1 MAKKTLQQRTAV
13 ALSLEQGKE
22 VFADSGAAVEALQV
36 ALDDAEASHTARLT
50 LAVARWIVLG
60 ADLANWWKRIYL
72 VFGPKAHRFRQ
83 ARIEALYAREQLEQT
98 KAGVEKAQAALR
110 RADLSEVIR
119 VGREA
124 QKQAGRLGDV
134 VGLLGGL
141 TSASANHTTSNADC
155 ERYYRELE
163 GLLANEYRAFASRE
177 NYPREA
183 DAYAELHKV
192 FARCSEL
199 RLAPRLAKRNIC
211 AVAGGFSSGKSSF
224 LNALI
229 GERILPTNITPT
241 TSIPTYI
248 FHVDDELSVQAFNH
262 LGGGVSIDAIMFKKM
277 THDFKH
283 DHGVELKRLVHRV
296 SICTPKL
303 QEWKNLALID
313 TPGYTNPEDNAA
325 GGDDGAEQRDEDIA
339 LANVL
344 KSQFLIWVVDCE
356 KGTLPEQDIHFIRKF
371 IDERPEGAENKLYL
385 VFNKGDKKT
394 QEDRLGILQVAED
407 TAKTHSIPF
416 AGIGIYSSHKNEWY
430 ADTSLVSTAC
440 RPHRRP
446 PFDAFL
452 QTVDQAQSSGT
463 HGLGEAVQ
471 AVFQDYID
479 YHEHEGGQL
488 DDASRL
494 LDALWLALKPLNERG
509 GHIEDLSASL
519 NKRRAYIRNV
529 REDHGKLR
537 DEARHLQQRF
547 AAAVTG
553 FVEDIGTSA
562 NAQ

>member
-13 ALSLEQGKE
+13 AFSREQGNE
-22 VFADSGAAVEALQV
+22 VFADSGTAVEALQV
-36 ALDDAEASHTARLT
+36 ALGDAEASHTARLT

-72 VFGPKAHRFRQ
+72 VFGPQAHRFRQ
-83 ARIEALYAREQLEQT
+83 ARVEALYAREQLEQIE
-98 KAGVEKAQAALR
+98 AGVEKAQAALR
-110 RADLSEVIR
+110 RADLPEVIR
-119 VGREA
+119 VGRAA
-124 QKQAGRLGDV
+124 QDQAARLGDV
-134 VGLLGGL
+134 VGLLGRL
-141 TSASANHTTSNADC
+141 TSANHTTSDC

-248 FHVDDELSVQAFNH
+248 FHVDDELSVEAFNH
-262 LGGGVSIDAIMFKKM
+262 LGGGVPIDASMFKKM
-277 THDFKH
+277 THDFKRY
-283 DHGVELKRLVHRV
+283 HGVELKRLVHRV

-303 QEWKNLALID
+303 QHWKNLALID

-325 GGDDGAEQRDEDIA
+325 GGADGGEQRDEDIA

-394 QEDRLGILQVAED
+394 QEDRLGILQVAEE
-407 TAKTHSIPF
+407 TAKTHAIPF
-416 AGIGIYSSHKNEWY
+416 AGIGIYSSHDNDGNGRWY
-430 ADTSLVSTAC
+430 AHQGS
-440 RPHRRP
+440 
-446 PFDAFL
+446 PFDGFL
-452 QTVDQAQSSGT
+452 EAVDQAQSSGT
-463 HGLGEAVQ
+463 HDLGDAVQ
-471 AVFQDYID
+471 EVFQDYID
-479 YHEHEGGQL
+479 YHEQEGKQL
-488 DDASRL
+488 GNASGL
-494 LDALWLALKPLNERG
+494 LDALWLALEPLNKRG

-553 FVEDIGTSA
+553 FVERIGTSTDP
-562 NAQ
+562 Q

>member
-1 MAKKTLQQRTAV
+1 MARTLRRNVEAP
-13 ALSLEQGKE
+13 LGEQAKG
-22 VFADSGAAVEALQV
+22 VFADSGGAIEALSSCLGDV
-36 ALDDAEASHTARLT
+36 EASHAAADAATAGVRTGLGRRSELDARL
-50 LAVARWIVLG
+50 AKWWGRIVLVFAPQ
-60 ADLANWWKRIYL
+60 ADRIDQANVEATDALDALDKLLAQ
-72 VFGPKAHRFRQ
+72 V
-83 ARIEALYAREQLEQT
+83 
-98 KAGVEKAQAALR
+98 KAGVAKAQAALR
-110 RADLSEVIR
+110 RADLPEVIR
-119 VGREA
+119 VGRAA
-124 QKQAGRLGDV
+124 QDQAARLGDV
-134 VGLLGGL
+134 VDLLGRL
-141 TSASANHTTSNADC
+141 TSANHTTSNADC
-155 ERYYRELE
+155 ERNYRELE

-248 FHVDDELSVQAFNH
+248 FHVEDELSVEAFNH
-262 LGGGVSIDAIMFKKM
+262 LGGGVPIDASMFKKM
-277 THDFKH
+277 THDFKRY
-283 DHGVELKRLVHRV
+283 HGVELKRLVHRV

-303 QEWKNLALID
+303 QEWKSLALID
-313 TPGYTNPEDNAA
+313 TPGYTNPENTATGGA
-325 GGDDGAEQRDEDIA
+325 GGAEQRDEDIA

-371 IDERPEGAENKLYL
+371 IEERPEGAENKLYL

-416 AGIGIYSSHKNEWY
+416 AGIGIYSSNENEWY
-430 ADTSLVSTAC
+430 AHQGS
-440 RPHRRP
+440 

-479 YHEHEGGQL
+479 YHEQEGEQLGKASGLLERLSLALGQQEGCL
-488 DDASRL
+488 EK
-494 LDALWLALKPLNERG
+494 LDADLK
-509 GHIEDLSASL
+509 
-519 NKRRAYIRNV
+519 KRRAYIRNV

-553 FVEDIGTSA
+553 FVEGIGTSTDA
-562 NAQ
+562 

>member
-1 MAKKTLQQRTAV
+1 MARTLRRDVEAP
-13 ALSLEQGKE
+13 LSEQGKA
-22 VFADSGAAVEALQV
+22 VFADSNAAVEALQV
-36 ALDDAEASHTARLT
+36 ALDDAEASHTTADTAIAQLRTRLG
-50 LAVARWIVLG
+50 RWSELDAQLG
-60 ADLANWWKRIYL
+60 NWGGRIAL
-72 VFGPKAHRFRQ
+72 VFVPQ
-83 ARIEALYAREQLEQT
+83 ADRVGREAADALSASGEQLAHA

-110 RADLSEVIR
+110 RADLPEVIR
-119 VGREA
+119 AGRAA
-124 QKQAGRLGDV
+124 QDQAHRLGDV

-141 TSASANHTTSNADC
+141 TSANHTTSNADC
-155 ERYYRELE
+155 ERHYRELE

-192 FARCSEL
+192 FTRCSEL

-229 GERILPTNITPT
+229 GERILPTDITPT

-248 FHVDDELSVQAFNH
+248 FHVDDDLSVEAFNH
-262 LGGGVSIDAIMFKKM
+262 LGGGVVINASMFKKM
-277 THDFKH
+277 THDFKR
-283 DHGVELKRLVHRV
+283 DHGIELKRLVQRV

-325 GGDDGAEQRDEDIA
+325 GGADGAEQRDEDIA

-430 ADTSLVSTAC
+430 AHQGS
-440 RPHRRP
+440 
-446 PFDAFL
+446 PFDAFM
-452 QTVDQAQSSGT
+452 QTVDQAQSSST
-463 HGLGEAVQ
+463 HGLDKAVQ

-479 YHEHEGGQL
+479 YHEQEGEQL
-488 DDASRL
+488 GKASRL
-494 LDALWLALKPLNERG
+494 LDNLSLALRQLEGHAEKLDADLNR
-509 GHIEDLSASL
+509 
-519 NKRRAYIRNV
+519 RRAYIHNV

-553 FVEDIGTSA
+553 FVEGIGTSTDA
-562 NAQ
+562 

>member
-1 MAKKTLQQRTAV
+1 M
-13 ALSLEQGKE
+13 G
-22 VFADSGAAVEALQV
+22 G
-36 ALDDAEASHTARLT
+36 
-50 LAVARWIVLG
+50 G
-60 ADLANWWKRIYL
+60 RIAL
-72 VFGPKAHRFRQ
+72 VFVPQ
-83 ARIEALYAREQLEQT
+83 ADRVGREAADALNASGEQLAHA

-110 RADLSEVIR
+110 RADLPEVIR
-119 VGREA
+119 AGREA
-124 QKQAGRLGDV
+124 QDQAGRLADV

-141 TSASANHTTSNADC
+141 TSANHTTSNADC
-155 ERYYRELE
+155 ERNFREFE
-163 GLLANEYRAFASRE
+163 GLLAKEYRTFASRE

-229 GERILPTNITPT
+229 GERILPTDITPT

-248 FHVDDELSVQAFNH
+248 FHVDDDLSVEAFNH
-262 LGGGVSIDAIMFKKM
+262 VGGGVPIDASMFQKM
-277 THDFKH
+277 THDFKR
-283 DHGVELKRLVHRV
+283 DHGIELKRLVHRV

-356 KGTLPEQDIHFIRKF
+356 KGILPEQDIHFIRKF
-371 IDERPEGAENKLYL
+371 IDERLEGAENKLYL

-430 ADTSLVSTAC
+430 AHQGS
-440 RPHRRP
+440 

-452 QTVDQAQSSGT
+452 QNVDQAQSSGT

-479 YHEHEGGQL
+479 YHEQEGEQL
-488 DDASRL
+488 GNASGLLKRLSMALRQKEGHVEDIDA
-494 LDALWLALKPLNERG
+494 DLK
-509 GHIEDLSASL
+509 
-519 NKRRAYIRNV
+519 KRRAYIRNV
-529 REDHGKLR
+529 GEDHGKLR

-553 FVEDIGTSA
+553 FVDGIGTSTDA
-562 NAQ
+562 

>member
-1 MAKKTLQQRTAV
+1 MARTLRRNVV
-13 ALSLEQGKE
+13 ALSREQAKE
-22 VFADSGAAVEALQV
+22 VLVDSGGAIDALQA
-36 ALDDAEASHTARLT
+36 ALGDVEASHAAADAATARVRTGLGRRSELDAR
-50 LAVARWIVLG
+50 LAKWWGRIVLVFAPQ
-60 ADLANWWKRIYL
+60 ADRIDQANVEATDALDAFGKQLAQ
-72 VFGPKAHRFRQ
+72 V
-83 ARIEALYAREQLEQT
+83 
-98 KAGVEKAQAALR
+98 KAGVAKAQAALR
-110 RADLSEVIR
+110 RADVPQVIR
-119 VGREA
+119 AGREA
-124 QKQAGRLGDV
+124 QDQADRLGDV

-141 TSASANHTTSNADC
+141 TSANHTTSNTDC
-155 ERYYRELE
+155 ERNYREFR

-229 GERILPTNITPT
+229 GEGILPTQITPT

-248 FHVDDELSVQAFNH
+248 FHVDDELSVEAFNH
-262 LGGGVSIDAIMFKKM
+262 LGGGVPINARMFQKM
-277 THDFKH
+277 THDFKR
-283 DHGVELKRLVHRV
+283 DHGIELKRLVHRV

-303 QEWKNLALID
+303 RCWKNLALID
-313 TPGYTNPEDNAA
+313 TPGYNAA
-325 GGDDGAEQRDEDIA
+325 GGIGGAEQRDEDIA

-356 KGTLPEQDIHFIRKF
+356 EGTLSEQDIHFIRKF

-394 QEDRLGILQVAED
+394 AEDRQDILRIAED

-416 AGIGIYSSHKNEWY
+416 VGIGIYSSHKNEWY
-430 ADTSLVSTAC
+430 AHQGS
-440 RPHRRP
+440 

-463 HGLGEAVQ
+463 HGLDEAVQ

-479 YHEHEGGQL
+479 YHEQEGEQL
-488 DDASRL
+488 GKA
-494 LDALWLALKPLNERG
+494 LALLNS
-509 GHIEDLSASL
+509 LSLALGEQEGCLEKLDVNL

-553 FVEDIGTSA
+553 FVEGIGTSTD
-562 NAQ
+562 AQ

>member
-1 MAKKTLQQRTAV
+1 MAKRRLQQRTAV

-36 ALDDAEASHTARLT
+36 ALNDAEASHTARLT

-60 ADLANWWKRIYL
+60 ADLANWWKRICL
-72 VFGPKAHRFRQ
+72 VFGPQAHRFRQ
-83 ARIEALYAREQLEQT
+83 ARVEALYAREQLEQT

-110 RADLSEVIR
+110 RADLPEVIR
-119 VGREA
+119 VGRA
-124 QKQAGRLGDV
+124 ARDQAARLGAV
-134 VGLLGGL
+134 VDLLGGL
-141 TSASANHTTSNADC
+141 TSANHTSNADC
-155 ERYYRELE
+155 ERHYRELE

-248 FHVDDELSVQAFNH
+248 FHVDDELSVEAFNH
-262 LGGGVSIDAIMFKKM
+262 LGGRVPIDAIMFKKM

-303 QEWKNLALID
+303 QHWKRLALID
-313 TPGYTNPEDNAA
+313 TPGYTNPDNAA
-325 GGDDGAEQRDEDIA
+325 DGTDGAEQRDEDIA

-371 IDERPEGAENKLYL
+371 IDQRPEGAENKLYL

-394 QEDRLGILQVAED
+394 QEDRQDILQVAKD
-407 TAKTHSIPF
+407 TAKIHSIPF
-416 AGIGIYSSHKNEWY
+416 AGIGIYSSRDNEWY
-430 ADTSLVSTAC
+430 AHQGS
-440 RPHRRP
+440 

-479 YHEHEGGQL
+479 YHEQEGDQLGKASGLLNRLSLALGQQEGHL
-488 DDASRL
+488 EK
-494 LDALWLALKPLNERG
+494 LDADLK
-509 GHIEDLSASL
+509 
-519 NKRRAYIRNV
+519 KRRAYIRNV
-529 REDHGKLR
+529 RKDHGKLR
-537 DEARHLQQRF
+537 DEARRLQQRF

-553 FVEDIGTSA
+553 FVEGIGTSTDP
-562 NAQ
+562 Q

>member
-1 MAKKTLQQRTAV
+1 MARTLRRNLETPLSEQR
-13 ALSLEQGKE
+13 EG

-36 ALDDAEASHTARLT
+36 ALDNAEASHTGRLT
-50 LAVARWIVLG
+50 LAVNRWAMLR
-60 ADLANWWKRIYL
+60 AEKWWERIFL
-72 VFGPKAHRFRQ
+72 VFGPQAHRLRQ
-83 ARIEALYAREQLEQT
+83 ARVEALYAREQLKQT
-98 KAGVEKAQAALR
+98 EAGLAKAQAALR
-110 RADLSEVIR
+110 RADLPEVIR

-124 QKQAGRLGDV
+124 QDQAGRLADV

-141 TSASANHTTSNADC
+141 TSANHTTSNADC
-155 ERYYRELE
+155 EHHYRELE

-192 FARCSEL
+192 FARCGEL

-229 GERILPTNITPT
+229 GHDILPTKITPT

-248 FHVDDELSVQAFNH
+248 FHVDDEPSVEAFNH
-262 LGGGVSIDAIMFKKM
+262 LGGGVPIDASMFKKM
-277 THDFKH
+277 THDFKR
-283 DHGVELKRLVHRV
+283 DHGIELKRLVHRV

-303 QEWKNLALID
+303 QDWKNLALID

-325 GGDDGAEQRDEDIA
+325 DGADGAEQRDEDIA

-371 IDERPEGAENKLYL
+371 INERPEGAQNKLYL

-394 QEDRLGILQVAED
+394 EEDRQDILRIAED
-407 TAKTHSIPF
+407 TAKTHAIPF
-416 AGIGIYSSHKNEWY
+416 AGIGIYSSHENEWH
-430 ADTSLVSTAC
+430 AHQGFS
-440 RPHRRP
+440 
-446 PFDAFL
+446 FDAFL

-479 YHEHEGGQL
+479 YHEQEGEQLGNASGLLTRLSTAFGQPEG
-488 DDASRL
+488 RL
-494 LDALWLALKPLNERG
+494 EKLDADLK
-509 GHIEDLSASL
+509 
-519 NKRRAYIRNV
+519 KRHAYIRNV

-553 FVEDIGTSA
+553 FVEGIGTSTD
-562 NAQ
+562 AQ